1 MAKMNIKKGD
11 KVLVLAG
18 KDKGAQGEVIRALPA
33 KGRVVVEKVNM
44 VTKAV
49 RPSAANQE
57 GGLVHVEAPIDVS
70 NVALICPSCGTA
82 TRVAHKFEGDK
93 KVRCCK
99 KCGATIA

>member
-57 GGLVHVEAPIDVS
+57 GGLDHVEAPIDVS
-70 NVALICPSCGTA
+70 NVALICPSCGKA